1 VCLQILFAF
10 AHRDNV
16 FEAIDYS
23 RVLTNILQ
31 KLCALGVV
39 LFLINGIQIHHAIL
53 KDSRTCFHEKH
64 NT

>member
-1 VCLQILFAF
+1 VFLRILFAF
-10 AHRDNV
+10 AHCGNV

-23 RVLTNILQ
+23 RVLVNILQ

-39 LFLINGIQIHHAIL
+39 LFLIIGIQIHHAIL
-53 KDSRTCFHEKH
+53 KHSRTCFREIH